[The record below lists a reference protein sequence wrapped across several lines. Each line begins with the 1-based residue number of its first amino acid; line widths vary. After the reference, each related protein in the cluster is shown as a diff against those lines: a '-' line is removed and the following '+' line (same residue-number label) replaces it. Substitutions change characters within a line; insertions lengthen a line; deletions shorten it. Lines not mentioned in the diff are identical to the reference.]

1 MDIDITID
9 ISQQLKE
16 LLEKYRFSEGVLSKY
31 LSLPVPG
38 IRAFAQGDLSILP
51 ESHEARFRIFNKIAF
66 IYAIPGD
73 GPDKKL
79 RAFLQV
85 LLSFHHVSKET
96 IARMSGVEKSEIE
109 KFLSASERDIPVDEK
124 YKLAVAAMGLRFFL
138 KELEP

>member
-1 MDIDITID
+1 MDIDTSID

-38 IRAFAQGDLSILP
+38 IRAFAQGDLSVLP

-66 IYAIPGD
+66 IYA
-73 GPDKKL
+73 DKKL

-109 KFLSASERDIPVDEK
+109 KFLSGLERDILVDEK

>member
-73 GPDKKL
+73 GPGQKAA
-79 RAFLQV
+79 R
-85 LLSFHHVSKET
+85 LS
-96 IARMSGVEKSEIE
+96 SGLI
-109 KFLSASERDIPVDEK
+109 
-124 YKLAVAAMGLRFFL
+124 FFSSCL
-138 KELEP
+138 KRNNRTDVRRRKV